1 VPGSAL
7 DAEAV
12 IAHCRS
18 LIAGYKRP
26 RAVRFVDDL
35 PKLANGKID
44 KKALRAA
51 EVGPSASA
59 DES

>member
-1 VPGSAL
+1 
-7 DAEAV
+7 V

-59 DES
+59 DGS